1 MTKDNLKSILLNVTF
16 ILSIFAVEF
25 FVTKSERDSLVKDNL
40 IQNELISENKNTID
54 TLKME
59 VAKLNKYSA
68 KLINEVSNVK
78 TKYYERTTW
87 EKEYEQRLD
96 NLKSKLEEMATE
108 VEISAKFN
116 AIPFQKEFG
125 TVDDFIKV
133 TGRYD
138 IRTKD
143 DKILDTN
150 IDLSVD
156 GNINLPEPEIKE
168 NDKYS
173 FTAFVPDINFEGLRL
188 KGSSKTVTMKP
199 PRNQISIGPM
209 VGVTY
214 NQVTGLTEPIWG
226 FGVTYNL
233 VKLWDWR

>member
-59 VAKLNKYSA
+59 VAKLNKYSV

-125 TVDDFIKV
+125 TVDDFIRV
-133 TGRYD
+133 TGD
-138 IRTKD
+138 MILELKTIR
-143 DKILDTN
+143 
-150 IDLSVD
+150 
-156 GNINLPEPEIKE
+156 
-168 NDKYS
+168 
-173 FTAFVPDINFEGLRL
+173 F
-188 KGSSKTVTMKP
+188 
-199 PRNQISIGPM
+199 
-209 VGVTY
+209 
-214 NQVTGLTEPIWG
+214 
-226 FGVTYNL
+226 
-233 VKLWDWR
+233 